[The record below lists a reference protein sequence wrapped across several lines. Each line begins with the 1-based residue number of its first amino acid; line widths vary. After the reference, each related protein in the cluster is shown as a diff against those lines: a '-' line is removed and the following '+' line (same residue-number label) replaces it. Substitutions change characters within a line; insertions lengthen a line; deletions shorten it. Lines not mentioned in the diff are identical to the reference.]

1 MDLGPLIAS
10 VVTSV
15 GIVVAGYAA
24 ARRFQK
30 IGGNDAQ
37 DRLNKLRADLDAAM
51 LEKVQVLEDQF
62 VACKTRLGEVEAQM
76 KTWRRERIGLKQEI
90 DDLHDELRTMR
101 GERKGR
107 PNDA

>member
-15 GIVVAGYAA
+15 GIVAAGYAT

-37 DRLNKLRADLDAAM
+37 ERLNKIRADLDDAM
-51 LEKVQVLEDQF
+51 TEKVRVLEDQF
-62 VACKTRLGEVEAQM
+62 LACKRRLGEVEDQM
-76 KTWRRERIGLKQEI
+76 KAWRRERIDLKQEI
-90 DDLHDELRTMR
+90 DDLHDDLRTMR
-101 GERKGR
+101 AERKERG
-107 PNDA
+107 A